1 MVSLFTGTVS
11 TLVAACNMFF
21 IAFPQF
27 FFLAVFRN
35 QVSPIHS
42 VSLYQLCR
50 AISWW
55 GASSSVS
62 LKQAFLQNVKKYEA
76 CQRGG
81 WRDGLICPLTHLP
94 PGQWQTWRG
103 VRGVALSLVSYVLLV
118 QYCPSVC
125 SSASSFWWANR
136 QDFQKWCWLRH
147 FDVVW

>member
-11 TLVAACNMFF
+11 TLAAWNMFF

-27 FFLAVFRN
+27 WVWAVFRN
-35 QVSPIHS
+35 QVSQIHS
-42 VSLYQLCR
+42 ESWDQLCR

-62 LKQAFLQNVKKYEA
+62 LKQAFLQNVKKYEE

-94 PGQWQTWRG
+94 PGQWHDVG
-103 VRGVALSLVSYVLLV
+103 CAVALSPSYRM
-118 QYCPSVC
+118 YCSYSTVRLSV
-125 SSASSFWWANR
+125 A
-136 QDFQKWCWLRH
+136 LPLH
-147 FDVVW
+147 FDEPIAKTSRSDVGCVIST